1 MAVWS
6 LKSPGEGFEFM
17 ESEVDIVRAYDNF
30 RAQDEAESGDTTNL
44 TAIVAGLVF
53 KELSGEGNFDYQI
66 RLGVETFELESRTKE
81 T

>member
-1 MAVWS
+1 M
-6 LKSPGEGFEFM
+6 KSSGEGFEFM
-17 ESEVDIVRAYDNF
+17 ESEEEIVRAYDNF

-53 KELSGEGNFDYQI
+53 KESSDEGNFDYQI

>member
-1 MAVWS
+1 
-6 LKSPGEGFEFM
+6 M
-17 ESEVDIVRAYDNF
+17 ESEEEIVRAYDNF

-53 KELSGEGNFDYQI
+53 KELSVEGNFDYQI

>member
-1 MAVWS
+1 MAAWS

-17 ESEVDIVRAYDNF
+17 ESEEEIVRAYDNF

>member
-1 MAVWS
+1 MAAWS
-6 LKSPGEGFEFM
+6 LKSSGEGFEFM
-17 ESEVDIVRAYDNF
+17 ESEEEIVRAYDNF

-53 KELSGEGNFDYQI
+53 KELSVEGNFDYQI